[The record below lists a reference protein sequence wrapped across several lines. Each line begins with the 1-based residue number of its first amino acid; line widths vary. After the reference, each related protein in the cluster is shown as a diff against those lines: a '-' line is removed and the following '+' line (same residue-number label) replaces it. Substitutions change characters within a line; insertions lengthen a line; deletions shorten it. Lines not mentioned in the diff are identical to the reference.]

1 MTAALSGV
9 GSSASDI
16 QSTYIKLLVTQLQNQ
31 DPTAPMDDNQMASQ
45 LAQLSS
51 LQELENMSSTFQQVL
66 VSQQRQQAT
75 EMIGKTVDFLPTGA
89 TDVQTGTVS
98 GIKLNDTGATLTVGT
113 YDVTVDQVQAV
124 RD

>member
-1 MTAALSGV
+1 MTALSGI

-89 TDVQTGTVS
+89 TDVTTGTVS
-98 GIKLNDTGATLTVGT
+98 AVKLNDTGASLTVGD
-113 YDVTVDQVQAV
+113 YDVTLDQVQAV